1 MKKIFGIMVIIV
13 LSMVSSFGINTK
25 AHAQFVHYEAGGKL
39 SSKRPDFKGA
49 KVAINIGG
57 SAGLYARN
65 EFLKLGAQDIAL
77 PTQGT
82 SNPCYLPEATIC
94 VDKGSGQ
101 GVNTSGYS
109 NSSGYGNNGGYSNQS
124 SFSGQLYNVF
134 VTVSIIHHT
143 KNGNKEFVPVGTA
156 FTLAPAGMSSETIA
170 SYGRTSSGMLSYTA
184 TSGLDATVGKAITDD
199 VTELLEP
206 GKWRRAWAAKLGANP
221 WVLDADLD
229 VRKAIEESNATDQ
242 VSNQ

>member
-170 SYGRTSSGMLSYTA
+170 SYGRTSSGMLSYRRQSNYRRRYRIVRTRQMA
-184 TSGLDATVGKAITDD
+184 SSLGCKTWGKS
-199 VTELLEP
+199 
-206 GKWRRAWAAKLGANP
+206 LGARCGP
-221 WVLDADLD
+221 
-229 VRKAIEESNATDQ
+229 
-242 VSNQ
+242 